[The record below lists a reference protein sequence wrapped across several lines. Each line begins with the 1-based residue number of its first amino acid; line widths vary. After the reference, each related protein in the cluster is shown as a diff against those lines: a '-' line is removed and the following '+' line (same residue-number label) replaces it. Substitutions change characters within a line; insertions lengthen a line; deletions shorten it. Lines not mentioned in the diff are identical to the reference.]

1 MISFRGTLVVW
12 DIMGGNNEAFVPPSA
27 KAEGWGSCCS
37 RALALNKDSAVPT
50 CELPKTVEGGIPAG
64 VKIFAEDGGG
74 PAGVVEGFS
83 P

>member
-1 MISFRGTLVVW
+1 
-12 DIMGGNNEAFVPPSA
+12 MGGNNEVFVPPFV
-27 KAEGWGSCCS
+27 KAEGLGGCCS
-37 RALALNKDSAVPT
+37 RALALNNDLAVPT

-64 VKIFAEDGGG
+64 VKVFADDGGG